1 LASNGI
7 ATLLKVAVNTWYVSG
22 TGVT

>member
-7 ATLLKVAVNTWYVSG
+7 ATLLKVAVNTWYISG

>member
-7 ATLLKVAVNTWYVSG
+7 ASLLKVAVNTWYISG

>member
-7 ATLLKVAVNTWYVSG
+7 ATMLKVAVNTWYISG